1 MNQRIHIFLY
11 VLFISL
17 GVFQYFNSRDLMDC
31 FANLGI
37 ALAFDPFDN
46 KIAWKDRKLWQ
57 KAVLFVHVGVVVM
70 LFFVAN
76 MPAIYQ
82 GISDGWNGR

>member
-1 MNQRIHIFLY
+1 MTCLA
-11 VLFISL
+11 
-17 GVFQYFNSRDLMDC
+17 VFQYISNGDMMQCL
-31 FANLGI
+31 ANLGI
-37 ALAFDPFDN
+37 AFIFDPFDS

-57 KAVLFVHVGVVVM
+57 KAVLFVHVGVVIM